1 MEELKKN
8 KKAVIAYGVAC
19 LILLTIIIISMA
31 SVIRRKDASPSKGA
45 IISEAEGSDQKL
57 FDTADIPEK
66 IVTVN
71 TQIIED
77 GLRDMGV
84 LITEEYYFTQVEEYS
99 SSKKVLI
106 FDSKSSFTYSYDG
119 TVSAGIDCNKVKIAK
134 DDEAKTVNITI
145 PKADIIGVNIDKES
159 FKIYEEKEGLW
170 NKTGIDDFNDS
181 LMEFEDAAKKK
192 ALEKGIIDKADE
204 GAQKLISSF
213 VDSLIDNDEYTVTY
227 VTE

>member
-8 KKAVIAYGVAC
+8 KKAAIAYAVIC
-19 LILLTIIIISMA
+19 LILLTVIIVLMA
-31 SVIRRKDASPSKGA
+31 SVIRKKNISPSDGA
-45 IISEAEGSDQKL
+45 VISEAQDRNKKL
-57 FDTADIPEK
+57 FDTADIPDE
-66 IVTVN
+66 IVTIN

-77 GLRDMGV
+77 GLKDMGV

-119 TVSAGIDCNKVKIAK
+119 TVSAGIDCNNVKIAK
-134 DDEAKTVNITI
+134 DDEAKTVTITI
-145 PKADIIGVNIDKES
+145 PKADIVSVNIDKES

-170 NKTGIDDFNDS
+170 NKTGINDFNDS
-181 LMEFEDAAKKK
+181 LIEFENAAKAK

-204 GAQKLISSF
+204 GAKKLIASF
-213 VDSLIDNDEYTVTY
+213 VDSLIDSDEYTVTY

>member
-8 KKAVIAYGVAC
+8 KKAAIAYAVIC
-19 LILLTIIIISMA
+19 LILLTIIIVLMA
-31 SVIRRKDASPSKGA
+31 SVIRKKNISPSDGA
-45 IISEAEGSDQKL
+45 VISEAQDRNKKL
-57 FDTADIPEK
+57 FDTADIPDE
-66 IVTVN
+66 IVTIN

-77 GLRDMGV
+77 GLKDMGV

-119 TVSAGIDCNKVKIAK
+119 TVSAGIDCNNVKIAK
-134 DDEAKTVNITI
+134 DDEAKTVTITI
-145 PKADIIGVNIDKES
+145 PKADIVSVNIDKES

-170 NKTGIDDFNDS
+170 NKTGINDFNDS
-181 LMEFEDAAKKK
+181 LIEFENAAKAK

-204 GAQKLISSF
+204 GAEKLIASF
-213 VDSLIDNDEYTVTY
+213 VDSLIDSDEYTVTY

>member
-8 KKAVIAYGVAC
+8 KKAAIAYAVIC
-19 LILLTIIIISMA
+19 LILLTIIIVLMA
-31 SVIRRKDASPSKGA
+31 SVIRKKNISPSDGA
-45 IISEAEGSDQKL
+45 VISEAQDRNKKL
-57 FDTADIPEK
+57 FDTADIPDE
-66 IVTVN
+66 IVTIN

-77 GLRDMGV
+77 GLKDMGV

-119 TVSAGIDCNKVKIAK
+119 TVSAGIDCNNVKIAK
-134 DDEAKTVNITI
+134 DDEAKTVTITI
-145 PKADIIGVNIDKES
+145 PKADIVSVNIDKES

-170 NKTGIDDFNDS
+170 NKTGINDFNDS
-181 LMEFEDAAKKK
+181 LIEFENAAKAK

-204 GAQKLISSF
+204 GAKKLIASF
-213 VDSLIDNDEYTVTY
+213 VDSLIDSDEYTVTY

>member
-8 KKAVIAYGVAC
+8 KKAAIAYAVIC
-19 LILLTIIIISMA
+19 LILLTIIIVLMA
-31 SVIRRKDASPSKGA
+31 SVIRKKNISPSDGA
-45 IISEAEGSDQKL
+45 VISEAQDRNKKL
-57 FDTADIPEK
+57 FDTSDIPDE
-66 IVTVN
+66 IVTIN

-77 GLRDMGV
+77 GLKDMGV

-119 TVSAGIDCNKVKIAK
+119 TVSAGIDCNNVKIAK
-134 DDEAKTVNITI
+134 DDEAKTVTITI
-145 PKADIIGVNIDKES
+145 PKADIVSVNIDKES

-170 NKTGIDDFNDS
+170 NKTGINDFNDS
-181 LMEFEDAAKKK
+181 LIEFENAAKAK

-204 GAQKLISSF
+204 GAKKLIASF
-213 VDSLIDNDEYTVTY
+213 VDSLIDSDEYTVTY

>member
-8 KKAVIAYGVAC
+8 KKAAIAYAVIC
-19 LILLTIIIISMA
+19 LILLTIIIVLMA
-31 SVIRRKDASPSKGA
+31 SVIRKKNISPSDGA
-45 IISEAEGSDQKL
+45 VISEAQDRNKKL
-57 FDTADIPEK
+57 FDTADIPDE
-66 IVTVN
+66 IVTIN

-77 GLRDMGV
+77 GLKDMGV
-84 LITEEYYFTQVEEYS
+84 LTTEEYYFTQAEEYS

-119 TVSAGIDCNKVKIAK
+119 TVSAGIDCNNVKIAK
-134 DDEAKTVNITI
+134 DDEAKTVTITI
-145 PKADIIGVNIDKES
+145 PKADIVSVNLDKES

-170 NKTGIDDFNDS
+170 NKTGINDFNDS
-181 LMEFEDAAKKK
+181 LIEFENAAKAK

-204 GAQKLISSF
+204 GAKKLIASF
-213 VDSLIDNDEYTVTY
+213 VDSLIDSDEYTVTY